1 MLDSGSRMDISQED
15 FITRNKKIYE
25 GIGAS
30 SIRVDITGVEEK
42 EDQGIQTVSYETS
55 MESLA
60 GTIHFFNQAD
70 FKLGQTA
77 MTVKRQERKGRKQK
91 TKNTD

>member
-1 MLDSGSRMDISQED
+1 M
-15 FITRNKKIYE
+15 
-25 GIGAS
+25 
-30 SIRVDITGVEEK
+30 EEK

-70 FKLGQTA
+70 FKLEASSGLPGQTA